1 MDFILFQGREYIGKC
16 KTHRLKVIHKKISI
30 SNHNLFVVDV
40 QKPTRL
46 ILSCNRK
53 IYYKNLCRKKN
64 ILKHIMNICIAAGL
78 HAIFKCIKFE
88 VYANKIWLKVTENI
102 LLNDRAY
109 RHQNYI

>member
-1 MDFILFQGREYIGKC
+1 MYKFG
-16 KTHRLKVIHKKISI
+16 
-30 SNHNLFVVDV
+30 V

-46 ILSCNRK
+46 ILNCNRK
-53 IYYKNLCRKKN
+53 IYDENLCRKN